1 MRIRIGLSMLLV
13 ATFVGLVPGLATAG
27 AADDNSFFVSGQVG
41 GELNLGEGGGF
52 DLNLAPRLLYF
63 PMKSLGLGGELGLG
77 YASYG
82 SNSSSTSL
90 AIGPRVAYFLKF
102 ERRRYPRSCCLSPWM
117 GSDAMWMPYGG
128 ISILFLM
135 QSYKYGNT
143 TSSATGY
150 RGRVGAG
157 VAPRIG
163 DRGTAFLELGFET
176 SKLSGG
182 ESVNSGSTGSR
193 IYLEGGFGA
202 FLFR

>member
-41 GELNLGEGGGF
+41 GGLNLGEGGGF
-52 DLNLAPRLLYF
+52 GLNLAPRVLYF
-63 PMKSLGLGGELGLG
+63 PVKSIGVGGEAGFG
-77 YASYG
+77 FYSE
-82 SNSSSTSL
+82 SNYSSLDL

-128 ISILFLM
+128 LSILFLM
-135 QSYKYGNT
+135 RSSKFGNT

-150 RGRVGAG
+150 RARIGAG

-176 SKLSGG
+176 SKMSGG
-182 ESVNSGSTGSR
+182 GSVHSGSTGSR